1 MGNCQAVD
9 NASFVLQTQTGRAE
23 RFYSPVSAAE
33 IMKLHPGHYVAL
45 LLATT
50 FYSSPPTSS
59 SGHRQQPPINH
70 PTNTNQNLRVTRIK
84 LLRPTDNLVLGHAYR
99 LITTQE
105 VMKGLNAK
113 KNRKLD
119 AYKNFQLP
127 ESREKYETKSNCE
140 TRSNQLG
147 KIQHDKMMKAD
158 KHRSPTN
165 SKSSGSKPRG
175 WHPSLNSISE
185 ATIN

>member
-9 NASFVLQTQTGRAE
+9 NASFILQTQTGKSE

-45 LLATT
+45 LLTTT
-50 FYSSPPTSS
+50 FYSLPPSS
-59 SGHRQQPPINH
+59 ADHHHKPPNNH
-70 PTNTNQNLRVTRIK
+70 PTNTNQPLRVTRIK

-105 VMKGLNAK
+105 VIKGLKAK
-113 KNRKLD
+113 KNGKSD
-119 AYKNFQLP
+119 KYKDFPVP
-127 ESREKYETKSNCE
+127 ESVGKNEEKSNRE
-140 TRSNQLG
+140 ISRSNQMR
-147 KIQHDKMMKAD
+147 KSD
-158 KHRSPTN
+158 KHRPAPAN
-165 SKSSGSKPRG
+165 SKSSRSKQRG

-185 ATIN
+185 ASS